1 MHRAAPTFSLMSP
14 TDAAK
19 LLDLPADATPEQLEA
34 RFLELRR
41 KLEDKIAK
49 APTPGLQAKYRESL
63 ADITTAFETLTLAA
77 DSSSLPVASKQSAV
91 SSQRS
96 ANIAEAP
103 GPGSEPSGL
112 RSQVSG
118 FPTRR
123 KSGGKE
129 FLIVAAIAVLVLAG
143 GGWFVMKTRAD
154 NAEKGRLAA
163 EAVQSA
169 KTEADRLTALKTSL
183 RTKLAEARVEW
194 EALESGLQDAE
205 RRTSDLKGE
214 LRSLRD
220 APPVKKAEFS
230 AQVSAQET
238 YTKWLKGYLLRH
250 PAKLA
255 RVRSE
260 EFLQAGAS
268 DEAATAADE
277 VFAALAEAS
286 QEISKKR
293 TYFLEETTALRLD
306 SQPSGIRWILT
317 DTYGR
322 TQEGV
327 TPARVEGLPLTHLI
341 RDGITVAPFH
351 AGVEQRG
358 EFTLGKN
365 SVRFVRV
372 GWPDVVKEIG
382 AYYEDNN
389 MLEAVFPEGSLQL
402 TAQPARVPFQASNA
416 LGWTATGTTP
426 ATLPA
431 VPPGPVT
438 VRLSR
443 PGYQD
448 VSGQVEVVAGKTTPL
463 ALDQRAQVVSITVA
477 ESNVNIFVDDKPVG
491 QMAVT
496 LPDLPPGEH
505 TLRLEVKDYRP
516 YRTKFMVRQE
526 GTKLNLPYSFN
537 QLIAETITCTTCQGA
552 GQLQH
557 QQTCTQCRG
566 STKVDCPSCKNGIA
580 GYNAEGKFIMCSHC
594 NRTGKLACDSCTNG
608 IQRWQTTCT
617 TCSGD
622 GKVSQLQ
629 LAP

>member
-1 MHRAAPTFSLMSP
+1 MSP
-14 TDAAK
+14 ADAAK
-19 LLDLPADATPEQLEA
+19 LLDLSPDATPEQLEA

-63 ADITTAFETLTLAA
+63 AEITTAFESLTLAA
-77 DSSSLPVASKQSAV
+77 DSSALPVLKKETGERRPETGGPASLRAGSASPAPSSLPPSP
-91 SSQRS
+91 
-96 ANIAEAP
+96 AP
-103 GPGSEPSGL
+103 
-112 RSQVSG
+112 
-118 FPTRR
+118 RR

-129 FLIVAAIAVLVLAG
+129 FILVAVIAVIALAA

-154 NAEKGRLAA
+154 NADKARLAA
-163 EAVQSA
+163 EAAQAA
-169 KTEADRLTALKTSL
+169 KTEADRLAALKTSL

-220 APPVKKAEFS
+220 APAVKKAELS

-255 RVRSE
+255 RVRTD
-260 EFLQAGAS
+260 EFLQADAPN
-268 DEAATAADE
+268 EAATAAEE
-277 VFAALAEAS
+277 VFAALAEATK
-286 QEISKKR
+286 EIGERR
-293 TYFLEETTALRLD
+293 TYFLEQTTALRID
-306 SQPSGIRWILT
+306 STPTGIRWILT

-365 SVRFVRV
+365 SVRFVRL
-372 GWPDVVKEIG
+372 GWADVVKEIG

-389 MLEAVFPEGSLQL
+389 MLEADFPEGSLQL

-438 VRLSR
+438 ATLSR

-448 VSGQVEVVAGKTTPL
+448 VSGQVEVMAGKATPL
-463 ALDQRAQVVSITVA
+463 ALDQRTQAVSISVA
-477 ESNVNIFVDDKPVG
+477 ESNVNIFVDDKPAG
-491 QMAVT
+491 QRTVT
-496 LPDLPPGEH
+496 LTDLSPGEH
-505 TLRLEVKDYRP
+505 ALRLEMQGYRP
-516 YRTKFMVRQE
+516 YQVKFKVKQE
-526 GTKLNLPYSFN
+526 GTKLSLPYSFN
-537 QLIAETITCTTCQGA
+537 QLIAETITCTACKGA
-552 GQLQH
+552 GLLQH
-557 QQTCTQCRG
+557 QQTCTECRG

-580 GYNAEGKFIMCSHC
+580 GYNAEGKFIMCSQC
-594 NRTGKLACDSCTNG
+594 NRTGKLACDSCTSG

-629 LAP
+629 LSP